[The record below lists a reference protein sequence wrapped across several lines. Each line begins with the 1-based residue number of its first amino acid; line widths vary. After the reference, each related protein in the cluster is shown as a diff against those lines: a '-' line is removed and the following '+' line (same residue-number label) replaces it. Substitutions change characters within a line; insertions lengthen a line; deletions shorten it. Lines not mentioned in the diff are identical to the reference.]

1 MRRGGW
7 MVSIAVTAAVAA
19 GCGLLP
25 APDAGL
31 PIEELS
37 TEPRELEHSL
47 ADTPTGPHVEV
58 LSGEIGGDHLSV
70 VLQRDAE
77 GACMAIWRGADG
89 SQACGSIAGGALG
102 AAFGVV
108 MVGGVPGP
116 GEEGGGLVELAGIVA
131 SDVVAVVAELDD
143 GAEGHARLVS
153 LEAAQ
158 VDGQAFLLY
167 LPAGAVPRVLV
178 ARGDGGVELE
188 RLELHMPGRP

>member
-1 MRRGGW
+1 MG
-7 MVSIAVTAAVAA
+7 AAVA

-25 APDAGL
+25 AADAGV

-37 TEPRELEHSL
+37 TEPRELEHAL

-70 VLQRDAE
+70 VLQKDAE
-77 GACMAIWRGADG
+77 GACMAVWRGADG

-102 AAFGVV
+102 AAFGLV

-116 GEEGGGLVELAGIVA
+116 GEEAGGGLVELAGIVA
-131 SDVVAVVAELDD
+131 SDVVDVLAELDD
-143 GAEGHARLVS
+143 GAEAHARLVS

-178 ARGDGGVELE
+178 ARDADGADAE
-188 RLELHMPGRP
+188 RLELHMPGAP